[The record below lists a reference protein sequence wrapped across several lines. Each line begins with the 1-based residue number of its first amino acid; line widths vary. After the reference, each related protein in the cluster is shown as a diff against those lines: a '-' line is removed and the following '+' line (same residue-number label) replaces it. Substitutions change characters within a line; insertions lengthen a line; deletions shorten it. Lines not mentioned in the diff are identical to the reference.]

1 MANVLE
7 VKQYWHNRKGPNN
20 LTCEGRQGGIRVS
33 DPSFGTKSS
42 ETDGETTPELPHCSL
57 PCCSNKH
64 VKRETNLWRKKKKN
78 YRKTGKGGKS
88 YLFYHCTGFTVLQC
102 LSSSEPYFSEQIL
115 YYFFFWP
122 QAKVLKTGSFRTSI
136 PIWKISLLQTDRQGP
151 ILFGCAFVH
160 S

>member
-42 ETDGETTPELPHCSL
+42 ETDGETTPQLPHCSL

-64 VKRETNLWRKKKKN
+64 VKRETNLLRKKKK
-78 YRKTGKGGKS
+78 KTTEKQVKGGNPI
-88 YLFYHCTGFTVLQC
+88 YFTTALDL
-102 LSSSEPYFSEQIL
+102 LSCNASPLLNHTSQSRFSIIFSSDHKQRY
-115 YYFFFWP
+115 
-122 QAKVLKTGSFRTSI
+122 
-136 PIWKISLLQTDRQGP
+136 
-151 ILFGCAFVH
+151 
-160 S
+160 